1 MLIDTGK
8 WCDWRKNFERRTR
21 LESCVVEDVGVYDI
35 SSDGERFLM
44 VRGYI
49 EDAEGEDFT
58 GFIIVQNWF
67 KELRERMGSN

>member
-1 MLIDTGK
+1 M
-8 WCDWRKNFERRTR
+8 
-21 LESCVVEDVGVYDI
+21 VEDVGVYDI

-67 KELRERMGSN
+67 EELRERLVPN